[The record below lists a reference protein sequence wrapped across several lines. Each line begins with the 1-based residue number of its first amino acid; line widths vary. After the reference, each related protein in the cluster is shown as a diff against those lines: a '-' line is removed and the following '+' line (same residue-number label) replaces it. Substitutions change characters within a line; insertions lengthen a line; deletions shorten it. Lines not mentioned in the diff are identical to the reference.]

1 MPVAERYDYIVIG
14 SGFGGSVAAM
24 RLAEKG
30 YRVLVIEKGRRWMSN
45 DFPRTDWNIR
55 KYLWLPAL
63 RFFGFLRLSFFRE
76 VFVLSGVGVGGG
88 SLVYANTHM
97 YPNDSFFTHPQWA
110 SLARWKDVLKPCY
123 ERALFMLGSE
133 QYTKENAE
141 DKVLDE
147 VARDMGRES
156 AVSRVDYVG
165 VHFGDS
171 ASERD
176 PYFGG
181 LGPLRRGCTECAAC
195 MTGCRHNAKNTLDKN
210 YLWFAENMFGAR
222 LLAGR
227 RATRI
232 EVDGQGYR
240 VVVRS
245 STRLRDKEE
254 VFHAEGVV
262 VSAGVLGTLD
272 LLFRQKY
279 VHRTLP
285 GISDRLGENVLT
297 NSEMLAGVTAA
308 DRKLNHGVA
317 ISTAYRPD
325 ADTTVELCKYGN
337 GSGAMLHLAVMA
349 AGPGAPFVRIV
360 KSAINALRH
369 PVDLLRS
376 AFRINVA
383 TRSVVLLVMQSVRN
397 SMRMG
402 LKRGILGYRLS
413 FRNDKREK
421 VPSYVA
427 VGQEVLHRYAARVKG
442 VAYNSLPEVLMGLPT
457 TAHILGGCPMG
468 AGRDTGVVDAEFRV
482 HGYKNFFV
490 LDGSVIQ
497 ANLGVNPSL
506 TITALSEYA
515 MDRVPAKPGSRVQT
529 LMERIASVK
538 ATTV

>member
-1 MPVAERYDYIVIG
+1 VEERYDYIVIG
-14 SGFGGSVAAM
+14 SGFGGSVAAL

-97 YPNDSFFTHPQWA
+97 YPNDSFYTHPQWA
-110 SLARWKDVLKPCY
+110 SLARWRDVLKPYY

-133 QYTKENAE
+133 KYSKVNAE
-141 DKVLDE
+141 DKVLQE
-147 VARDMGRES
+147 VARDMGKES
-156 AVSRVDYVG
+156 TVSPVDYVG
-165 VHFGDS
+165 VHFGDT

-210 YLWFAENMFGAR
+210 YLWFAENMFGSTV
-222 LLAGR
+222 LAER
-227 RATRI
+227 KATRI
-232 EVDGQGYR
+232 EHDGHEYK
-240 VVVRS
+240 VTVC
-245 STRLRDKEE
+245 STTRFARKEQI
-254 VFHAEGVV
+254 FRCEGIVI
-262 VSAGVLGTLD
+262 SAGVLGTLD
-272 LLFRQKY
+272 LLLRQKHVY
-279 VHRTLP
+279 KTLT

-308 DRKLNHGVA
+308 DRKLNHGIA

-325 ADTTVELCKYGN
+325 ADTTVELCKYGD

-349 AGPGAPFVRIV
+349 AGPGTPLIRSV
-360 KSAINALRH
+360 KSAFNALRH

-376 AFRINVA
+376 VFRINVA

-402 LKRGILGYRLS
+402 LKRGLFGYGLS
-413 FRNDKREK
+413 FRNDTREK

-427 VGQEVLHRYAARVKG
+427 AGQEVLQRYAARVKG
-442 VAYNSLPEVLMGLPT
+442 VGYNSLPEVLLGLPT

-468 AGRDTGVVDAEFRV
+468 ADRDSGVVDAEFKV
-482 HGYKNFFV
+482 HGYPNFFI

-515 MDRVPAKPGSRVQT
+515 MDRVPAKPGSRVLT
-529 LMERIASVK
+529 LRERIASVNA
-538 ATTV
+538 ATV